1 MMRFA
6 LPGIGNN
13 WMVIL
18 KATALVSIIG
28 LADLVKAAQDAGK
41 STYQLF
47 FFLVLAALIYLVIT
61 SASNYVL
68 RWLERHYAAGFP
80 GGGTM
85 IELLQEY
92 WKPFLYSDGYH
103 ITGLAMTLWLLSASI
118 FIGFM
123 VSIPLSIARVST
135 RF

>member
-47 FFLVLAALIYLVIT
+47 YFLVLAALIYLLIT

-68 RWLERHYAAGFP
+68 RRLEYRYAAGSR
-80 GGGTM
+80 
-85 IELLQEY
+85 E
-92 WKPFLYSDGYH
+92 
-103 ITGLAMTLWLLSASI
+103 A
-118 FIGFM
+118 
-123 VSIPLSIARVST
+123 VR
-135 RF
+135 